1 MSGPHGGTHTLLG
14 DALWHH
20 RGGGSL
26 TRYLGNLY
34 RTLGA
39 AAGLV
44 QAASRIKTHSYACF
58 GACYR
63 ILFAGAVR
71 RALPLG
77 QDQVYSFAMIQLP
90 PSYQEYLADKDESFV
105 DMVRPVLLQSAA
117 DKLHGV
123 RVLYV
128 PRGHQAHLD
137 DTIPYGTIVEDI
149 D

>member
-1 MSGPHGGTHTLLG
+1 MGAPTPSLA
-14 DALWHH
+14 DAQWRH
-20 RGGGSL
+20 RSGGSL

-39 AAGLV
+39 GRGPV
-44 QAASRIKTHSYACF
+44 QAGSRIKTHSYACF
-58 GACYR
+58 TPCYR
-63 ILFAGAVR
+63 ILFAAAHR
-71 RALPLG
+71 LALPLG
-77 QDQVYSFAMIQLP
+77 QERVYSFAMIQLP
-90 PSYQEYLADKDESFV
+90 PSYEEYLADKDESFV
-105 DMVRPVLLQSAA
+105 DMVRPVLMQSAA